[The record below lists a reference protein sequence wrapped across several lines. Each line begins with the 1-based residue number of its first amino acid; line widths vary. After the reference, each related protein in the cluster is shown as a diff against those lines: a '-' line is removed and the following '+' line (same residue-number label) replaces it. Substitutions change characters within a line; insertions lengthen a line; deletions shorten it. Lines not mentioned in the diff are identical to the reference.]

1 MPPRN
6 ALFDDDD
13 PMEGPSFI
21 RRAVNAVDD
30 DDLRPPGNHNLGPGF
45 GGDEEE
51 TQLQQLIRHWMNE
64 RHAPDILP
72 MQEDVLGRLLDHIR
86 RQSQTVQLLR
96 GDPNSSEDEHFRI
109 VLAQTEIERVK
120 FIVRSYLRTRLF
132 KIEKYARYIASNQEM
147 QERLSQTEL
156 DHARA
161 FAKLTESHY
170 NISVLQ
176 SLPPHQQ
183 LLEDAAAFTP
193 PMISEPDK
201 SRAVFV
207 HAREECPPVRLPGG
221 AILQM
226 KKDQIVLTPYSVVEQ
241 LLAMG
246 SIELV

>member
-1 MPPRN
+1 
-6 ALFDDDD
+6 
-13 PMEGPSFI
+13 MEGPSFI

-30 DDLRPPGNHNLGPGF
+30 DDLRPAGNYNLGPGF

-72 MQEDVLGRLLDHIR
+72 IQGDVLGRLLDHIL

-120 FIVRSYLRTRLF
+120 FIVRSYLRTRLY
-132 KIEKYARYIASNQEM
+132 KIEKYARFIVSNQEM
-147 QERLSQTEL
+147 QARLSQIEV
-156 DHARA
+156 DHARTY
-161 FAKLTESHY
+161 AKMTEGQY
-170 NISVLQ
+170 TISVLNPLPPPQQ
-176 SLPPHQQ
+176 SL
-183 LLEDAAAFTP
+183 DDTIAFVP
-193 PMISEPDK
+193 PMISQPDK

-246 SIELV
+246 TIELV